1 MNNKKITNLVIAV
14 LFILAIIGAIFLGS
28 FLGKKIVSPKEVATP
43 QEMQKFTTSFID
55 IFDTRTEILGYA
67 ESEEEFNKMVDH
79 IKERLIIYNN
89 YYDIYNDY
97 EGINNVKTINDNA
110 GIAPVKVDPEIID
123 LIEFSKDM
131 YYETDGRV
139 NVAMGSVLKIWHRY
153 REAGSHDPD
162 EAELPRLEDL
172 QEAAKHTNIEDV
184 IIDREAGTVFL
195 RDPEMSLDVG
205 STGKGYA
212 CQKVMDYLR
221 AEGYDHLLLSLG
233 GNISGIGYRIDGS
246 NFNIAIQNP
255 DLYSDEPYI
264 ESVHI
269 DDGQCVVSSGDY
281 QRYYIVDDTVY
292 CHIINPDT
300 LFPANT
306 FAAVSIVT
314 NDSGKADA
322 LSTAVYNMTYEEGR
336 AFVDSQPDVEAM
348 WVYHD
353 GTKVYSEGFKK

>member
-1 MNNKKITNLVIAV
+1 MNNKRLTNLVIGIV
-14 LFILAIIGAIFLGS
+14 FILAIIGAIFLGS